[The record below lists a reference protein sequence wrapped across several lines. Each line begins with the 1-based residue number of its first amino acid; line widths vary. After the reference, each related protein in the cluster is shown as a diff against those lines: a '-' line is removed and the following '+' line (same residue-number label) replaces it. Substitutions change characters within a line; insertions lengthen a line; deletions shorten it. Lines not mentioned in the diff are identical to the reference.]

1 MQPQAQQQYK
11 MRTSRYETPIYST
24 IQNTRF
30 VYASF
35 LSRIKK
41 GITLEEGYLI
51 GKALW
56 IKDMKLKSAISNGKI
71 TVTSE
76 DELQQ
81 IEVTSLKGY
90 TVLSMFIAD

>member
-1 MQPQAQQQYK
+1 MAFVVGL
-11 MRTSRYETPIYST
+11 
-24 IQNTRF
+24 RF

-56 IKDMKLKSAISNGKI
+56 LKDMKLKSAISKGKI
-71 TVTSE
+71 TVKSE
-76 DELQQ
+76 DETCQ
-81 IEVTSLKGY
+81 IEVSSLKGY
-90 TVLSMFIAD
+90 TVLSMYIVD

>member
-11 MRTSRYETPIYST
+11 MRTSKYETLIYST

-30 VYASF
+30 VYGSF

-56 IKDMKLKSAISNGKI
+56 LKDMKLKSAISKGKI
-71 TVTSE
+71 TVKIE
-76 DELQQ
+76 DETCQ
-81 IEVTSLKGY
+81 IEVSSLKGY
-90 TVLSMFIAD
+90 TVLNMFIAD